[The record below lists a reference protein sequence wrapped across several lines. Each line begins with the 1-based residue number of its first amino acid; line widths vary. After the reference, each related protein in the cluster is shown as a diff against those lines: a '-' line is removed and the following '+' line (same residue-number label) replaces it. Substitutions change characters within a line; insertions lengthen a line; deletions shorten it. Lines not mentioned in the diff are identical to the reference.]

1 MMALKTNGELW
12 AWGMNYN
19 GVLGQNN
26 RTIYSSPK
34 QIPGSSWASIAGGD
48 GCAYATKTDG
58 TLWSWGYN
66 EFGCLGQNDVD
77 VHRSSPVQIPGT
89 TWNTSPL
96 GGGGGLTH
104 AAAFTKTDG
113 TLWSWGDNEYGILGQ
128 STSQNVQQSSP
139 VQVPGTN
146 WKRVTAFGESGVW
159 LRST

>member
-146 WKRVTAFGESGVW
+146 WKRVTTFGESGVW